1 MLKNRIIGIFL
12 LLLLL
17 ASCRQKEEVICY
29 GTPTNDLMKLLDE
42 EGYQLRIYP
51 SVHEALQK
59 APKQAG
65 VLLLSKSYPREGV
78 KLDEADQK
86 IIKEKSLRVFM
97 EFPQC
102 VGTTEWVTTDTL
114 ELERIVVCDSLNSL
128 LPSMSLLSFQRCI
141 MKQTPNPVANPLLV
155 AAKVAGFNEA
165 VYRSR

>member
-1 MLKNRIIGIFL
+1 MR
-12 LLLLL
+12 
-17 ASCRQKEEVICY
+17 
-29 GTPTNDLMKLLDE
+29 

-97 EFPQC
+97 
-102 VGTTEWVTTDTL
+102 
-114 ELERIVVCDSLNSL
+114 
-128 LPSMSLLSFQRCI
+128 
-141 MKQTPNPVANPLLV
+141 
-155 AAKVAGFNEA
+155 GFHNA
-165 VYRSR
+165 